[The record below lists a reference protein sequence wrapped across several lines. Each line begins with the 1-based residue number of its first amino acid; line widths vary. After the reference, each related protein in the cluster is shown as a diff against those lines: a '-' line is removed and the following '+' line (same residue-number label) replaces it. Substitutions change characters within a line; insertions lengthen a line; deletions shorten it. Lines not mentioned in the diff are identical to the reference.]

1 MKPAATITHLG
12 FRRWYERQMY
22 EAYAWLTTCLL
33 SGIVFV
39 AIIEMV
45 GFATPGA
52 GPLLTLTVLYFVG
65 LMALMSFRR
74 FWMML
79 SRAQAYADC
88 ATCTKCETYGAFEVS
103 GDLERIT
110 ARCWK
115 CGYEWVIR
123 REEPARS

>member
-1 MKPAATITHLG
+1 MMHVATGTGIG

-33 SGIVFV
+33 SGVAFA

-65 LMALMSFRR
+65 LIALMSFRR

-79 SRAQAYADC
+79 SRAQAYADR

-103 GDLERIT
+103 GDLERIA
-110 ARCWK
+110 ARCSK

-123 REEPARS
+123 REAPSSP